1 MIKSKALSLTL
12 SAALIASMAGLAGCG
27 NTNDGN
33 TTKTNNIS
41 TKNNGRIGVRNQND
55 NGAGHDLT
63 NLKYS
68 RTLSAK
74 VSKVKGVRDAHVFVT
89 KNNAYVSLSL
99 EGQQDGTNGRMNSMS
114 RRGTGTNGRTDGL
127 YGTSGTGAA
136 GLLRGMTGTRGTTGN
151 NTGLGANGNYGTY
164 GTYGTGGYGTNGY
177 RTGGYGVRGFDSGM
191 NNSGMLT
198 PSRSGYSTMNT
209 GNTDNT
215 GLMNSVPEHIRKQ
228 ISSKVQKTVPS
239 CQQVYVSADNDF
251 YNHSSRYST
260 DNSLTGAGRD
270 ITNAV
275 GNTVGMAASDLG
287 SFINRLFPLNTNGR
301 GMMNRN
307 GVTPYNRDGGMMNKD
322 GMFNRTTR

>member
-27 NTNDGN
+27 TAN

-41 TKNNGRIGVRNQND
+41 TKNNGRIGVRNLAD
-55 NGAGHDLT
+55 NGARHDLT

-89 KNNAYVSLSL
+89 KNNAYVALSL
-99 EGQQDGTNGRMNSMS
+99 DGHQDGTNGRMNSMS
-114 RRGTGTNGRTDGL
+114 TRGTGTNGRTDGV

-136 GLLRGMTGTRGTTGN
+136 GLLRGMTGTRGTMDN

-164 GTYGTGGYGTNGY
+164 GTYGTGGYGTNGN
-177 RTGGYGVRGFDSGM
+177 RTGGYGVRGFDRGM

-198 PSRSGYSTMNT
+198 PSRSGYSMMNT
-209 GNTDNT
+209 GTT
-215 GLMNSVPEHIRKQ
+215 GMMNSVPEHIRQ
-228 ISSKVQKTVPS
+228 EISSKVQKTVPS

-251 YNHSSRYST
+251 YNHSTRYST
-260 DNSLTGAGRD
+260 DGSLTGTGRS

-275 GNTVGMAASDLG
+275 GNTVGVAASDLG
-287 SFINRLFPLNTNGR
+287 SFINRLFPLNMKGR
-301 GMMNRN
+301 GMMNRD
-307 GVTPYNRDGGMMNKD
+307 GVTPYNRDGGIMHKD